1 MLLHRSTLIEQMEPE
16 VSVVVPLRNESANV
30 LPLTERIFVALDKT
44 SKTVELILV
53 DDASSDDTWQQILRA
68 RQAHPRL
75 RAFRHSQNRG
85 QSAALWTGFRAIQG
99 RILATLDGDLQNDP
113 ADLPRMLAL
122 LADCD
127 MVCGVRTN
135 RADNWLR
142 RVSSSIARSARRAV
156 LGVDFADTGCNL
168 RVFKRAVL
176 ETLPAFDGI
185 HRFMPVFVHNVGL
198 TVKEL
203 SVSHHPRIAGRS
215 NYGITN
221 RLGRGIRDL
230 IMVRWF
236 LKRQIDR
243 APVESGEGSAPLLQ
257 PKSAAPGS
265 ETRVSG

>member
-1 MLLHRSTLIEQMEPE
+1 MEPE
-16 VSVVVPLRNESANV
+16 ISVVVPLRNESANV
-30 LPLTERIFVALDKT
+30 LPLTERIFAALDKA
-44 SKTVELILV
+44 SGGIELILV
-53 DDASSDDTWQQILRA
+53 DDASSDDTWQRILES

-75 RAFRHSQNRG
+75 RAFRHSQNLG
-85 QSAALWTGFRAIQG
+85 QSAALWTGFRASHG
-99 RILATLDGDLQNDP
+99 KILATLDGDLQNDP

-142 RVSSSIARSARRAV
+142 RVSSSIARFARKTV

-168 RVFKRAVL
+168 RVFKRTVL

-185 HRFMPVFVHNVGL
+185 HRFMPVFVHNVGAV
-198 TVKEL
+198 VKEIP
-203 SVSHHPRIAGRS
+203 VSHHPRTAGRS
-215 NYGITN
+215 NYGIGN

-236 LKRQIDR
+236 LKRQIGR
-243 APVESGEGSAPLLQ
+243 AATENKGASQ
-257 PKSAAPGS
+257 PILEPKPAAPGS
-265 ETRVSG
+265 ETRIPG